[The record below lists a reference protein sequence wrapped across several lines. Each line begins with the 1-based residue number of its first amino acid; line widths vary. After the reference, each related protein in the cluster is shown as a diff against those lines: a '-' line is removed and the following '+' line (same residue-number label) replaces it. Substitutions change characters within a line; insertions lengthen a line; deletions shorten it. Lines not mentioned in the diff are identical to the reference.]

1 MCFEQKLTISKTE
14 IIFTVQ
20 TAMASSKLAMV
31 SKCNFWNN
39 TSNTIF
45 SLQNRKKGQE
55 SSIRPISL
63 SLPRPSSRIR
73 LALLNGN
80 MKYPPTAFSKNH
92 TLYAPNL
99 PHLELIYYSNP
110 QKPQNLKKILRKFL
124 ASDAWPAISE
134 NAGFC

>member
-14 IIFTVQ
+14 IIFTIQ

-45 SLQNRKKGQE
+45 SLQNPPKGQK

-63 SLPRPSSRIR
+63 SLPRIR

-80 MKYPPTAFSKNH
+80 MKYPPTAFSENH

-110 QKPQNLKKILRKFL
+110 KKPQNLKKILRKFL
-124 ASDAWPAISE
+124 ASNAWPAISE